1 MSVAQ
6 LDKALLDLL
15 DLVGREALQTLFFD
29 PIEPEELDWYLARLS
44 HRVAPAYLPLAADD
58 SGILAL
64 HLWPGRD
71 VAASP
76 FVYIGED
83 QLELHYLCDG
93 LHNLPV
99 ALWLWM
105 GRYFKKGKLPVLRRA
120 VAEMAARIPGGRS
133 VPEPL
138 WSLLESAPDYEPT
151 WWYANTEETTERAW
165 QLAEVGHP
173 FVGVPQ
179 PVRNAEAEEALAL
192 LAPFVRAHREPELVG
207 LLLAAQLEAGREV
220 DREDVLFVLGAQAWR
235 QSGCLLG
242 GRWLPKARGLCTW
255 DLVLRNLPDRGMLA
269 GTPFAALID
278 HPLAY
283 SGEDGEGPLALGR
296 VALAFRERGDPAAAL
311 RQFHNALSVAL
322 LALGGYPTELVL
334 ASTATCDAVA
344 PGSLAAAVARR
355 SAEIDREDL

>member
-1 MSVAQ
+1 MSVAP

-15 DLVGREALQTLFFD
+15 NMVGREALRALLFD
-29 PIEPEELDWYLARLS
+29 PVEPEELDWHLARLS

-71 VAASP
+71 VADSP
-76 FVYIGED
+76 CVYVGED

-105 GRYFKKGKLPVLRRA
+105 GRYFKRGKVPALRQA
-120 VAEMAARIPGGRS
+120 VAAMAARIPGGQS
-133 VPEPL
+133 VPDAL
-138 WSLLESAPDYEPT
+138 WPLLESAPDYEPT
-151 WWYANTEETTERAW
+151 WWHADATETTTRAW

-179 PVRNAEAEEALAL
+179 PDHLAKPEEAMAL
-192 LAPFVRAHREPELVG
+192 LEPFVHQHREPELISA
-207 LLLAAQLEAGREV
+207 LLAAQIKAGQQVEQ
-220 DREDVLFVLGAQAWR
+220 ENVLLVLAAEAWR
-235 QSGCLLG
+235 QSECLMR
-242 GRWLPKARGLCTW
+242 GRWRVRGEGLCAW
-255 DLVLRNLPDRGMLA
+255 DTVLRHLPDRGILS

-283 SGEDGEGPLALGR
+283 SGKDREGPLALGR

-311 RQFHNALSVAL
+311 RQFRNALSVAI
-322 LALGGYPTELVL
+322 LALGGYPTELAR
-334 ASTATCDAVA
+334 ASTAICDALA

-355 SAEIDREDL
+355 SIEIDREDL